1 MTAPAVRPMT
11 DDDLH
16 RLVSGTHHDPHGV
29 LGPHP
34 HDGGV
39 TVRTLRPW
47 ATTVRVAV
55 GDERFDLQ
63 HEEYGVWV
71 GVLPRPEVPDY
82 RLEVEYDGPSR
93 VDDPYRFLPTLG
105 EIDLHLIGEGRHE
118 ELWKVLGAHTHTYD
132 GIAGPVHGTSFAVW
146 APSAQGVRLAR
157 RLQLLGRPGAP
168 DAGDGVHRGLGAVR
182 ARHRRRRPLQ
192 VRGARARRR
201 LAAEGGPRRV
211 PRRGPP
217 GHRLGGVHLDVR
229 VERPGIGASGGSRS
243 GTTSR

>member
-1 MTAPAVRPMT
+1 MSTPPTPPTGGHTTPVAPPVVTAPAVRPVT
-11 DDDLH
+11 NDDLH

-55 GDERFDLQ
+55 GDERFDLR

-82 RLEVEYDGPSR
+82 RLEVAYGGPPAL

-146 APSAQGVRLAR
+146 AASSSG
-157 RLQLLGRPGAP
+157 
-168 DAGDGVHRGLGAVR
+168 R
-182 ARHRRRRPLQ
+182 ARACASRTCRSTT
-192 VRGARARRR
+192 ACCRARS
-201 LAAEGGPRRV
+201 PR
-211 PRRGPP
+211 
-217 GHRLGGVHLDVR
+217 
-229 VERPGIGASGGSRS
+229 
-243 GTTSR
+243 GTR